1 MHCKFKRLGCLWYGP
16 FHEQR
21 DHEDKCVH
29 PGMTGLQLMESLEV
43 VDKNHKDEQELFQ
56 NILNLLS
63 FEKIAING

>member
-1 MHCKFKRLGCLWYGP
+1 
-16 FHEQR
+16 
-21 DHEDKCVH
+21 
-29 PGMTGLQLMESLEV
+29 MTGLQLMESLEV